1 MVTGR
6 EIVENVGVPQNADV
20 ETKGQNRLSEQAMQE
35 MDQLPAA
42 RGASRPPLELFGF
55 PNVTFE
61 DSSLVSVEIDGND
74 GDRAAEIIDQAPD
87 NFDFEDNSGRP
98 ESEGHQERIEQ
109 MFRPLTEVEH
119 RRSRELVEKEL
130 SQFRASNGGNVLE
143 HLKNSGLRP
152 DQVDRVL
159 NVFAEVRENYAR
171 QTANGAIKPEQ
182 KGSWFHSIGEL
193 AEVIDVA
200 KANNLRPTQMQNA
213 IFAAAFTDG
222 VKSGWSKEFGGN
234 FFTHHLDGALAADVV
249 LSRWTGK
256 EFTEEDKEAVRHAIL
271 EHQISPPKFMGQQY
285 AKQIFDGIN
294 NERQNEFKELS
305 AKNQSGSLVTETE
318 KARFAELS
326 KQNKAFED
334 RAARLQELL
343 AAQNSKTELPSLERD
358 HEIQQL
364 EKLQKFGRFVTAE
377 EGGRIAGIEKAIG
390 DPLNSPVESDPRG
403 GKRLAFDAEQRA
415 LLSKY
420 VGTGTENWHV
430 PHKDNPWAKE
440 SSTVIAADALDN
452 YFGQTNEK
460 GEFIK
465 GPNKIISLR
474 GPLSGLPDA
483 DIHEAIQSVQSSED
497 SSKELMN
504 DAERKLADR
513 RSQQSNEVYKQA
525 LNSTEE
531 FIRQRLNLGPNSTLP
546 KIPYW
551 NEKLELL
558 GPQASAEDKKAF
570 AERPDVKFANEIHQ
584 HFASELLKM
593 RQVNQSEKP
602 PEIVSVRG
610 AKPNEGTA
618 KPNETAPKPSVQEV
632 RSGEGQFNGRTNPEV
647 KEVAQPEVKL
657 TLNDERFSE
666 VRKFKANGHDVTVES
681 LPDFQ
686 RNDSPLTYSDR
697 IVTIDGKAIKLRAS
711 EQSWFYS
718 RSASFE
724 GDSADMPKIHIKV
737 DSPGDLARVQASM
750 LPVLEQLIDAKKIK
764 VYKTFDPNFA
774 DKEWSST
781 TEKPAPGTHFQS
793 AKGFTVYVPKEHALE
808 VAAILDKALVGQQLV
823 QSFEPNG
830 SVGDSWRK
838 NTVSGRVSLERANW
852 EFVEPAPNAN
862 RISHLVDPAVE
873 KALSRRFAQFRDRDG
888 RMTPEGIAA
897 IEKAAG
903 IEPGKLHVEPTTG
916 RIALISTIKRGEKGS
931 SYVDESN
938 ANNTEGAKTGRPAM
952 YALHE
957 LSKVDPVLA
966 ELAPNQVRST
976 REIAKLLTPER
987 VQAAKDAVVVPM
999 LDVLEV
1005 TYEKLLS
1012 AKDEASRKQAKEM
1025 LEGLKTS
1032 EDPEVRKY
1040 AGQLEQA
1047 MFEADRAKSRG
1058 ETPRSFKDVIA
1069 DKRFEFDKVGSG
1081 RRITLGVGF
1090 GVGAGTLLG
1099 AYLSWQ
1105 GSGKKEPAPLR
1116 ESTPKV
1122 ERKP

>member
-6 EIVENVGVPQNADV
+6 EILEHDGVPQNADV
-20 ETKGQNRLSEQAMQE
+20 ETKGQNRLLEQAMQE

-42 RGASRPPLELFGF
+42 KGASRPALELLGF
-55 PNVTFE
+55 PSVTFE
-61 DSSLVSVEIDGND
+61 DSSLVSVEIDGNN
-74 GDRAAEIIDQAPD
+74 GDRAAEIIDQAPE

-98 ESEGHQERIEQ
+98 ESEGHRERIEQ
-109 MFRPLTEVEH
+109 MFRPLSREEH
-119 RRSRELVEKEL
+119 QRSRELVEKEL
-130 SQFRASNGGNVLE
+130 SQFRASDGGNVLE

-159 NVFAEVRENYAR
+159 NVLAEVRENYAR
-171 QTANGAIKPEQ
+171 QTANGTIKPEQ

-200 KANNLRPTQMQNA
+200 KANKLRPTQLQNA

-256 EFTEEDKEAVRHAIL
+256 EFTEEDREAVRHAIL

-285 AKQIFDGIN
+285 AKQVFDGIN

-305 AKNQSGSLVTETE
+305 AKNQTGSLATEAE
-318 KARFAELS
+318 KSRFAELS
-326 KQNKAFED
+326 KQNKAFDD
-334 RAARLQELL
+334 RAAKLKEMV
-343 AAQNSKTELPSLERD
+343 AAQNSEMGLPTLEREA
-358 HEIQQL
+358 EIQEL
-364 EKLQKFGRFVTAE
+364 EKLQKFGRFVTSE
-377 EGGRIAGIEKAIG
+377 EGARISGIEKAIS
-390 DPLNSPVESDPRG
+390 DPLNSPVEDDPRG
-403 GKRLAFDAEQRA
+403 GKRLVFDAEQRA

-420 VGTGTENWHV
+420 VGSGTENWHV

-452 YFGQTNEK
+452 YFGQTNGK

-504 DAERKLADR
+504 EAERELADR
-513 RSQQSNEVYKQA
+513 RSQQSNEVYRQA

-570 AERPDVKFANEIHQ
+570 AERPEVKFANEIHQ

-610 AKPNEGTA
+610 AKPNEGA
-618 KPNETAPKPSVQEV
+618 PKPIETAPKPSVQEV
-632 RSGEGQFNGRTNPEV
+632 RSNETQPGLQENPV
-647 KEVAQPEVKL
+647 AKDVAQPEVKRA
-657 TLNDERFSE
+657 LNSERLSE
-666 VRKFKANGHDVTVES
+666 VRQFKVNGHDVTVES
-681 LPDFQ
+681 LPDYQ
-686 RNDSPLTYSDR
+686 KKGSPLTYSDR
-697 IVTIDGKAIKLRAS
+697 VVTIDGKPIKLQAS
-711 EQSWFYS
+711 QQSWFYS
-718 RSASFE
+718 RSADTKA
-724 GDSADMPKIHIKV
+724 DSAEMPKIHIKV
-737 DSPGDLARVQASM
+737 DGPGDLARVQASI
-750 LPVLEQLIDAKKIK
+750 LPVLEQLIDEKKIK
-764 VYKTFDPNFA
+764 VYKTYDPNFA

-808 VAAILDKALVGQQLV
+808 VAAILEKTLVGQQLK
-823 QSFEPNG
+823 QPFEPNG
-830 SVGDSWRK
+830 SVGDLWRK
-838 NTVSGRVSLERANW
+838 NSESGRVSLERANW
-852 EFVEPAPNAN
+852 EFVEPAPNSN

-873 KALSRRFAQFRDRDG
+873 KAISKKFAQFRDRNG
-888 RMTPEGIAA
+888 KMTPEGIEA

-916 RIALISTIKRGEKGS
+916 RIALISRHSRGEKGS
-931 SYVDESN
+931 SYLDESS
-938 ANNTEGAKTGRPAM
+938 ADSREGSRTGRPAM

-957 LSKVDPVLA
+957 LAKVDPVLA
-966 ELAPNQVRST
+966 ELAPNQDRPA
-976 REIAKLLTPER
+976 REIAKLSTPQRME
-987 VQAAKDAVVVPM
+987 AAKEAVVVQM

-1005 TYEKLLS
+1005 TYQKHLS
-1012 AKDEASRKQAKEM
+1012 ARDEASRKQSGEM
-1025 LEGLKTS
+1025 LEALKSS

-1047 MFEADRAKSRG
+1047 MAEADRAKSRG
-1058 ETPRSFKDVIA
+1058 EAPRPFKDVIA

-1122 ERKP
+1122 ERRN